1 MIAQRRRST
10 VTEAIRHTLR
20 MSSPPDDV
28 DTVHGLLEKVWADA
42 PGVAPMDRFS
52 FETALIELAS
62 NVIRHADS
70 GSGVCCTLTVEAF
83 ADRIQAT
90 LSDTGEPGDFQL
102 VGHTMP
108 DALSESG
115 RGIPLIEA
123 LVDEL
128 LYNREGD
135 SNLWRITRKFAS

>member
-1 MIAQRRRST
+1 
-10 VTEAIRHTLR
+10 

-28 DTVHGLLEKVWADA
+28 DTVHGLLEEVWADA

-70 GSGVCCTLTVEAF
+70 GSGVSCTLTVETF
-83 ADRIQAT
+83 DDRIQAT
-90 LSDTGEPGDFQL
+90 LSDNGESGDFEI
-102 VGHTMP
+102 VGLTMP
-108 DALSESG
+108 DELSESG
-115 RGIPLIEA
+115 RGIPLIQA